1 MTIKDLARES
11 GYSLGTVSRVLNNQ
25 PNVSDKARRAIL
37 AIAEANGFE
46 LNQSAQLLKQQRS
59 NTVLIIVKGT
69 SNEMFARMVEQ
80 LQSLF
85 SRTTHPLIVDFIDE
99 DENEVLRG
107 VRLCRERK
115 PAGVMFLGGTN
126 QNFLSDFGKIDI
138 PAVVVTN
145 DASTLPFENL
155 SSVSTN
161 DRRGAACAVEYLI
174 RSGHR
179 EIAVLGGD
187 RKLSDTSE
195 QRYIGCV
202 EAFARN
208 QLRFDE
214 KTGLTQFMREKESE
228 ADYRYFPEPDLPPV
242 LLSGEELR
250 RLSETMPALP
260 EERRT
265 NYLQADV
272 SSADADRL
280 LTEPAFA
287 LQFEE
292 AARLCGSPKDTAAL
306 MASVLSPGN
315 AVGAERIAS
324 VVSLLHAG
332 TIHLSTAKKLLLRL
346 TKQDFDPA
354 LAVETEQLSQLSD
367 RSLLEDYVREVLEA
381 EPGILQSYRNGKKG
395 ALSAVI
401 GKAMAKT
408 NGRGNP
414 AVLSEIAAELL
425 AKNAGL

>member
-69 SNEMFARMVEQ
+69 ANELFAGMVEQ

-214 KTGLTQFMREKESE
+214 KTWYHTGRYSYESGYAGMQE
-228 ADYRYFPEPDLPPV
+228 V
-242 LLSGEELR
+242 LR
-250 RLSETMPALP
+250 QTPQVTAVFAM
-260 EERRT
+260 
-265 NYLQADV
+265 ADV
-272 SSADADRL
+272 IAIGAIRALADAGLRVPDDISVIGYDGLKIGGYYTPKLSTVSQSVDL
-280 LTEPAFA
+280 LAERGFTVLMDCMERGGK
-287 LQFEE
+287 
-292 AARLCGSPKDTAAL
+292 ARHITVPFTLSNRESVKKTA
-306 MASVLSPGN
+306 
-315 AVGAERIAS
+315 GAEPS
-324 VVSLLHAG
+324 G
-332 TIHLSTAKKLLLRL
+332 
-346 TKQDFDPA
+346 
-354 LAVETEQLSQLSD
+354 
-367 RSLLEDYVREVLEA
+367 
-381 EPGILQSYRNGKKG
+381 GK
-395 ALSAVI
+395 
-401 GKAMAKT
+401 
-408 NGRGNP
+408 
-414 AVLSEIAAELL
+414 
-425 AKNAGL
+425 